1 MKLTPILIFFFFSQ
15 LLSSQTQDKVDFVRG
30 AVFIE
35 PIPQEKQIKG
45 SVSYQFDV
53 KSDVESI
60 FLDAVNMEFSKV
72 ALDDE
77 TIDFEYD
84 NRKLTIKP
92 QLLKD
97 KNHTLRIDYVTKPK
111 QTVYFIEGNPIEPPE
126 ILAGPFSPDDV
137 IYEGDWTKIVQ
148 VWTQGQGK
156 YTSHWLPSL
165 DDMTDKI
172 EFDISIIADMGFTVI
187 SNGKLKSMDS
197 IDEFSKLWQFDMQN
211 PMSSYLVGFAIG
223 NFDKVT
229 VQSSSGIPIE
239 LYYEPKDSLKVEP
252 TYRYSKRIFDFLE
265 QEIGVAYP
273 WQNYKQVP
281 VQDFLYAGMENTTCT
296 IFSNQY
302 VIDSTAFV
310 DKNYVNVNAHE
321 LAHQWFGNLVTETS
335 SEHHWLHEG
344 FATFYAYLA
353 ERDIFGNDYYY
364 WRLWETATALNRF
377 SEDDQGEA
385 LQNPNAGSLTF
396 YEKGA
401 WALVMLQEKVG
412 EEAFKKAIKTY
423 LKTYAYQSVSI
434 PDFITEMEKE
444 SGLDLKEFHQ
454 TWLRSDEFPMEE
466 VKAFLSKK
474 SASLNRFFELQD
486 QIGEQKDTA
495 ETIVKSN
502 WENFNS
508 SFLKRNLVLKYGSQF
523 SPSFLQ
529 EVLHTDDLK
538 ERQSV
543 ILSQNT
549 IPKELQTEMESLL
562 NDTSYTTIEAALYR
576 LWTDFPEKRAQY
588 LDATNGID
596 GFPNKNIRLLWL
608 TLALVTPDY
617 QPDRTPTYFQ
627 ELTQYTGSAYH
638 FETRLLAFQYLQNIG
653 GFAPESLKNLIDAC
667 NHHVWHFKK
676 SAMDMLNNFLKEEGN
691 LAKVK
696 SLYPSLSQEEK
707 RFLDKTLGE

>member
-1 MKLTPILIFFFFSQ
+1 MKLTPILIFLLFVQ
-15 LLSSQTQDKVDFVRG
+15 LVSSQIQDKVDFVHG

-45 SVSYQFDV
+45 SVSYKFEV
-53 KSDVESI
+53 ISNVESI
-60 FLDAVNMEFSKV
+60 FLDAVNMDFTNV
-72 ALDDE
+72 ALDGKD
-77 TIDFEYD
+77 IDFEYD
-84 NRKLTIKP
+84 NRKITIKP
-92 QLLKD
+92 QLK
-97 KNHTLRIDYVTKPK
+97 KGKHHTLQIDYVAKPK
-111 QTVYFIEGNPIEPPE
+111 QTIYFLGWDDNVQGNEQI
-126 ILAGPFSPDDV
+126 
-137 IYEGDWTKIVQ
+137 
-148 VWTQGQGK
+148 WTQGQGK
-156 YTSHWLPSL
+156 YTSHWLPSFDEMSEKVEL
-165 DDMTDKI
+165 DL
-172 EFDISIIADMGFTVI
+172 SITVQGDFEVIA
-187 SNGKLKSMDS
+187 NGALKEKKGSS
-197 IDEFSKLWQFDMQN
+197 EGTTWKFDMRN

-223 NFDKVT
+223 NFDNISVLST
-229 VQSSSGIPIE
+229 SGIPIE

-265 QEIGVAYP
+265 MEIGVAYP

-321 LAHQWFGNLVTETS
+321 LAHQWFGDLVTETS

-353 ERDIFGNDYYY
+353 EKDIFGEDYFY

-401 WALVMLQEKVG
+401 WALVVLHDKLGEK
-412 EEAFKKAIKTY
+412 AFKKAIETY
-423 LKTYAYQSVSI
+423 LKKYAYQSVSI
-434 PDFITEMEKE
+434 PDFIAEMEKE
-444 SGLDLKEFHQ
+444 SGLNLDIFQQ
-454 TWLRSDEFPMEE
+454 TWLKSDEFPMEE

-474 SASLNRFFELQD
+474 STSLNQYFALQK
-486 QIGEQKDTA
+486 QIGDQKETA
-495 ETIVKSN
+495 ESILKPN
-502 WENFNS
+502 WQSFNS
-508 SFLKRNLVLKYGSQF
+508 SFLKRNLVLKYGSHF

-538 ERQSV
+538 VRQSV

-549 IPKELQTEMESLL
+549 IPKELQAEMETLL
-562 NDTSYTTIEAALYR
+562 NDESYTTIEAALYR

-588 LDATNGID
+588 LDATIGLN
-596 GFPNKNIRLLWL
+596 GFPNKNVRLLWL

-617 QPDRTPTYFQ
+617 QPEKTPVYFQ
-627 ELTQYTGSAYH
+627 ELTQYTGSAFH
-638 FETRLLAFQYLQNIG
+638 FETRLLAFQYLQSIG
-653 GFAPESLKNLIDAC
+653 GFTPESLKNLIDAC

-676 SAMDMLNNFLKEEGN
+676 SAMDMLNDYLKEEGN
-691 LAKVK
+691 LTKVK

>member
-1 MKLTPILIFFFFSQ
+1 M
-15 LLSSQTQDKVDFVRG
+15 SSQIQDKVDFVHG

-35 PIPQEKQIKG
+35 PTPQEKQLKG
-45 SVSYQFDV
+45 SVAYQFEV
-53 KSDVESI
+53 ISDVESI
-60 FLDAVNMEFSKV
+60 FLDAVNMEVSQV
-72 ALDDE
+72 TLDGK

-84 NRKLTIKP
+84 NRKLTIKNSL
-92 QLLKD
+92 QQASTHNLTV
-97 KNHTLRIDYVTKPK
+97 NYVAKPS
-111 QTVYFIEGNPIEPPE
+111 QTVYFLGWEDNVQGNEQI
-126 ILAGPFSPDDV
+126 
-137 IYEGDWTKIVQ
+137 
-148 VWTQGQGK
+148 WTQGQGK
-156 YTSHWLPSL
+156 YTSHWMPSF
-165 DDMTDKI
+165 DEMSEKV
-172 EFDISIIADMGFTVI
+172 EFDLSITVQGDYEVIA
-187 SNGKLKSMDS
+187 NGVLKERKGESD
-197 IDEFSKLWQFDMQN
+197 KTTWNFDMEK

-223 NFDKVT
+223 NFDKER

-302 VIDSTAFV
+302 VIDSTAFL

-321 LAHQWFGNLVTETS
+321 LVHQWFGNLVTETS

-353 ERDIFGNDYYY
+353 ERDIFGEDYYY
-364 WRLWETATALNRF
+364 WRLWETAKALNQF
-377 SEDDQGEA
+377 SEDDQGEV

-401 WALVMLQEKVG
+401 WALVMLQEQAG
-412 EEAFKKAIKTY
+412 EEAFKKAIQTY
-423 LKTYAYQSVSI
+423 LKKYAYQSVSI

-444 SGLDLKEFHQ
+444 SGLDLNEFQQ
-454 TWLRSDEFPMEE
+454 TWLKSDEFPMEK

-474 SASLNRFFELQD
+474 SESLNQYFVFQN
-486 QIGEQKDTA
+486 QIGDERGTA
-495 ETIVKSN
+495 ESLIKGE
-502 WENFNS
+502 WDGLNS
-508 SFLKRNLVLKYGSQF
+508 SFLKRNLVLKYGGEF
-523 SPSFLQ
+523 SPLFLK
-529 EVLHTDDLK
+529 EILNTDDLK
-538 ERQSV
+538 VRQSV
-543 ILSQNT
+543 ILSQKV
-549 IPKELQTEMESLL
+549 IPKELKTEAETLLTDES
-562 NDTSYTTIEAALYR
+562 YATIEAALYH
-576 LWTDFPEKRAQY
+576 LWSDFPENRPHY
-588 LDATNGID
+588 LDETDDIV

-608 TLALVTPDY
+608 TLALVTPEY
-617 QPDRTPTYFQ
+617 QPDKTPTYFQ

-653 GFAPESLKNLIDAC
+653 GFTPESLKNMIDAC

-676 SAMDMLNNFLKEEGN
+676 SAIDMLNDYLQEEGN
-691 LAKVK
+691 LTMVK